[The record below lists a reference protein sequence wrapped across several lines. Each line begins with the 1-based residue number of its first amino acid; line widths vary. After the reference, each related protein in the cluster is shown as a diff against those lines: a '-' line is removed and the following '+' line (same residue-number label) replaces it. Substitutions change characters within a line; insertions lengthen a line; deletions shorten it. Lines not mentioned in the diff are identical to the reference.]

1 MSTGPHARQHAFSL
15 AEALLSLLLL
25 QLVAVVAVGLFCSGL
40 QSAEQNADWILLDSH
55 ARSRMEWLIAEDF
68 DTLAGGSDVVDVN
81 GQNYSVTWTVATV
94 DLDGDATPELTAKQ
108 INVSV
113 GGRSLTTIVI
123 DTSDRLTKI

>member
-1 MSTGPHARQHAFSL
+1 MTTPHPRQRAFTL

-25 QLVAVVAVGLFCSGL
+25 ELVAVVAVGVFCSGL
-40 QSAEQNADWILLDSH
+40 QSAEQSADWILLDSH